1 MFLKNLIKRNP
12 QFIKTVV
19 HLHQTWKI
27 PANSYVLDLDTIEKN
42 ASLMATEGQK
52 LGLKVYPM
60 TKQLGRNVKAMQ
72 VLARQGLDAYVAVD
86 MACARPINAAGYKIG
101 HLGHLV
107 QIPMAETDVA
117 ASFEPFYWTVF
128 NFEKAR
134 AASGSSK
141 KLNRRQ
147 ALMARLFATGD
158 TFYMGH
164 EGGFL
169 ADDILH
175 VADEFDKLSN
185 AYFAGITSFPTL
197 LFDVKK
203 SDVYLTPNMTTLEKA
218 ANALRAAGRKDIEIN
233 APGTTSTSVMKMLAD
248 AGATQVEPGHG
259 LTGTTPLHAVRD
271 LPESPAIL
279 YLSEI
284 SHIYNGEPFCF
295 GGGLYIDPV
304 FPDYDVKA
312 LVGSDANTFLN
323 HPISVKIPPPNAID
337 YYGILSPEASRNVRV
352 GDSVVFGFRV
362 QAFVTRAFIVPIS
375 GISSGKPIVEG
386 VYTSD
391 GRKTNWPEW

>member
-1 MFLKNLIKRNP
+1 MFLKNLINRNP

-19 HLHQTWKI
+19 HLHQDGKI

-42 ASLMATEGQK
+42 TSLIAAEGQK

-60 TKQLGRNVKAMQ
+60 TKQIGRNVKAMQ
-72 VLARQGLDAYVAVD
+72 VISRQGLDAYVAVD
-86 MACARPINAAGYKIG
+86 MSCARPINTAGYKIG

-107 QIPMAETDVA
+107 QIPIAETDMA
-117 ASFEPFYWTVF
+117 ARFEPFYWTVF
-128 NFEKAR
+128 NLEKAR
-134 AASGSSK
+134 ATSDSCRDI
-141 KLNRRQ
+141 NRKQ
-147 ALMARLFATGD
+147 ALLARVFALGD

-164 EGGFL
+164 EGGFQV
-169 ADDILH
+169 DDILW

-203 SDVYLTPNMTTLEKA
+203 NDVYLTPNMTTLEKA

-233 APGTTSTSVMKMLAD
+233 APGTTSTIVMKMLAD

-271 LPESPAIL
+271 LPESPGLL

-284 SHIYNGEPFCF
+284 SHIYSGKPFCF

-304 FPDYDVKA
+304 FPDYHVKA
-312 LVGSDANTFLN
+312 LVGSDTNTLLN
-323 HPISVKIPPPNAID
+323 HLTSVKIPPPNAID
-337 YYGILSPEASRNVRV
+337 YYGILSPEVDQKVRV

-362 QAFVTRAFIVPIS
+362 QAFITRAFIVPIT
-375 GISSGKPIVEG
+375 GISSDKPVVEG

-391 GRKTNWPEW
+391 GRKTNWPRW